1 MCQMMLIKVKLLN
14 GVCKNIEVEPTM
26 KIIELKQMLEEAEGI
41 SPEQQ
46 RLIFAGKQLA
56 DEKTLQELKIGVG
69 TQISL
74 LLALTG
80 GY

>member
-1 MCQMMLIKVKLLN
+1 MLIKVKLLN
-14 GVCKNIEVEPTM
+14 GQFKNIEVEPTY
-26 KIIELKQMLEEAEGI
+26 KVIELKQMLEETEGI

-56 DEKTLQELKIGVG
+56 DEKTLQELKIVAG

-74 LLALTG
+74 LLAFTG

>member
-1 MCQMMLIKVKLLN
+1 MLIKVKLLN
-14 GVCKNIEVEPTM
+14 GHFKNIEVEPTY
-26 KIIELKQMLEEAEGI
+26 KVIELKQMLEETEGI

-56 DEKTLQELKIGVG
+56 DEKTLQELKIVAG

>member
-1 MCQMMLIKVKLLN
+1 MLIKVKLLN

-56 DEKTLQELKIGVG
+56 DEKTLQDLKIGAG

>member
-1 MCQMMLIKVKLLN
+1 MLIKVKLLN
-14 GVCKNIEVEPTM
+14 GQYKSIEVESSC
-26 KIIELKQMLEEAEGI
+26 KVIELKQMLEETEGI

-46 RLIFAGKQLA
+46 RLIFAGKQLP
-56 DEKTLQELKIGVG
+56 DEKTLQQLKIGEG

-80 GY
+80 GYFN

>member
-1 MCQMMLIKVKLLN
+1 MIKIKLLN
-14 GVCKNIEVEPTM
+14 GQFKQIDLEPPD
-26 KIIELKQMLEEAEGI
+26 KVLKLKEMLEESEGI

-46 RLIFAGKQLA
+46 RLIFGGKQLQ
-56 DEKTLQELKIGVG
+56 DDKTLQEQKIVAG
-69 TQISL
+69 TQINL